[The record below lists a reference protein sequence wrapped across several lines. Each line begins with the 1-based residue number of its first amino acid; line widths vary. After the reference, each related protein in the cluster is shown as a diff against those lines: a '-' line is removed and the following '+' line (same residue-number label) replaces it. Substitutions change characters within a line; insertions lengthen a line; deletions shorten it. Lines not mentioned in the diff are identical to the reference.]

1 MAGQKLEPMSVNA
14 GDPITAELMQ
24 NIIANINT
32 VNSLSTNTTTSGSTG
47 GSTSGST
54 GGSTGGYGAP
64 NLPSVFVMESNT
76 RKVSCKKDGTGESG
90 PIYFNKSF
98 SKTPNIAL
106 TVMNTGKNITGL
118 KYLPVITSATAT
130 EFEFT
135 MVPLAPS
142 SEGTLTVNWTAST
155 T

>member
-47 GSTSGST
+47 GSTA
-54 GGSTGGYGAP
+54 GSTGGYGAP
-64 NLPSVFVMESNT
+64 SLPSVFVMESNT
-76 RKVSCKKDGTGESG
+76 KRVSCKKDSTGESG
-90 PIYFNKSF
+90 PIYFNKAF
-98 SKTPNIAL
+98 SKTPNISL

-135 MVPLAPS
+135 MLSLSAA